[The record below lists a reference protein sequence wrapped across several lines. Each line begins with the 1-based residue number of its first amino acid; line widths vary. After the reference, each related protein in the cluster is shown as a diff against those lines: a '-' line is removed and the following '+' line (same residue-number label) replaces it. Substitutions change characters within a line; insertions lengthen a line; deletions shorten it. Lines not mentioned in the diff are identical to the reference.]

1 MSILWNVFSALIG
14 GLIGSVVGARMTR
27 SSMLELQEREFRQRG
42 YQALRALLV
51 ELEGNEN
58 LVFNMISKSDIS
70 LRSRLRRSIWDSQLP
85 IIAWRL
91 EPAQLG
97 IIDRAYYNVDYLM
110 RDVPTMG
117 HPPTMALSATL
128 QFLKEAAAMV
138 RHAAG
143 LPELPKN

>member
-51 ELEGNEN
+51 ELEGNEK
-58 LVFNMISKSDIS
+58 LVFDMISNSNIS

-85 IIAWRL
+85 IIAERL
-91 EPAQLG
+91 EPA
-97 IIDRAYYNVDYLM
+97 
-110 RDVPTMG
+110 
-117 HPPTMALSATL
+117 AL
-128 QFLKEAAAMV
+128 EN
-138 RHAAG
+138 H
-143 LPELPKN
+143 